1 MKSAMRREMSPTA
14 PRATPIPIP
23 ALVPELNPP
32 PEETGTAVL
41 DGVAPEVLGEVFDA
55 SAAVFVEDEVLA
67 VVVEAATLAE
77 LVDERLG
84 KINPLI
90 CTAHTIDELGTS
102 KVVVVNGPTLLLA
115 WT

>member
-1 MKSAMRREMSPTA
+1 MSPTA
-14 PRATPIPIP
+14 PRATLIPIP
-23 ALVPELNPP
+23 ALTPVLSP
-32 PEETGTAVL
+32 PEEVAGTAVL

-67 VVVEAATLAE
+67 VVVEAAALAE
-77 LVDERLG
+77 LVDEGLG
-84 KINPLI
+84 NMNPLI
-90 CTAHTIDELGTS
+90 CTAHTIDDDGTS

>member
-1 MKSAMRREMSPTA
+1 MSPTA

-23 ALVPELNPP
+23 ALAPELNPP
-32 PEETGTAVL
+32 EEVAGTAVL

-67 VVVEAATLAE
+67 VVVEAAALAE
-77 LVDERLG
+77 LVDEGLG
-84 KINPLI
+84 NMNPLI

>member
-1 MKSAMRREMSPTA
+1 MSPTA

-23 ALVPELNPP
+23 ALAPVLNPP

-41 DGVAPEVLGEVFDA
+41 VGVALEVLGEVFDA
-55 SAAVFVEDEVLA
+55 CATVPVEDEELA
-67 VVVEAATLAE
+67 VVVEAAALAE
-77 LVDERLG
+77 LVDEGLG

-90 CTAHTIDELGTS
+90 CTAHTMDELGTS
-102 KVVVVNGPTLLLA
+102 KVVVVNGPTLSLA

>member
-1 MKSAMRREMSPTA
+1 MSPTA

-23 ALVPELNPP
+23 ALAPELNPP
-32 PEETGTAVL
+32 EEVAGTAVL

-67 VVVEAATLAE
+67 VVVEAAALAE
-77 LVDERLG
+77 LVDEGLG
-84 KINPLI
+84 NMNPLI
-90 CTAHTIDELGTS
+90 CTAHTIDDDGTS

>member
-1 MKSAMRREMSPTA
+1 MRREMSPTA

-23 ALVPELNPP
+23 ALAPVLKPP
-32 PEETGTAVL
+32 PEEVAGTAVL
-41 DGVAPEVLGEVFDA
+41 DGVALEVLGDVFDA
-55 SAAVFVEDEVLA
+55 SAAVLVEDEELA
-67 VVVEAATLAE
+67 VVVDAAALAE
-77 LVDERLG
+77 LVDEGLG
-84 KINPLI
+84 KINPLT